1 LGWAS
6 SGTVGYKGS
15 KKSTPY
21 SAGQAATIVAN
32 NAKTLGITTV
42 KVQVNGTGQGKD
54 TAIRSIDAAGL
65 QISELIDATPIPH
78 NGCKPPKK
86 PR

>member
-1 LGWAS
+1 
-6 SGTVGYKGS
+6 
-15 KKSTPY
+15 
-21 SAGQAATIVAN
+21 
-32 NAKTLGITTV
+32 
-42 KVQVNGTGQGKD
+42 
-54 TAIRSIDAAGL
+54 L